1 MAEPESRGTNWNTGA
16 SGWPSPYVK
25 VTEAR
30 QRLCRETE
38 GFSYSKT
45 VWTQYGATCSTWPC
59 LRREIGQDELQTP
72 LWTSVVLWFSE
83 PELYCYGQRL
93 SGEELPSL
101 LQRLIILPSDGD
113 ADKVAFLVDYTEA
126 VPEAVGSS
134 DLGVQLPNKA
144 YPVQTS
150 AKRPSK
156 NFYLKGIYL

>member
-1 MAEPESRGTNWNTGA
+1 M
-16 SGWPSPYVK
+16 
-25 VTEAR
+25 
-30 QRLCRETE
+30 L
-38 GFSYSKT
+38 
-45 VWTQYGATCSTWPC
+45 
-59 LRREIGQDELQTP
+59 
-72 LWTSVVLWFSE
+72 
-83 PELYCYGQRL
+83 
-93 SGEELPSL
+93 SL

-134 DLGVQLPNKA
+134 DLGVQPPNKA